1 MASQVGTE
9 QNRDVLPFVQLAAM
23 AADRPPWSSARTA
36 TAAAVS
42 KSKGMRSER
51 RLRATDSFPHL
62 RWRRLREVDR
72 RAATDCSSGGLWAT
86 ALRARQGEG
95 VGWGA
100 PWCGGE

>member
-42 KSKGMRSER
+42 KSKGMR
-51 RLRATDSFPHL
+51 
-62 RWRRLREVDR
+62 
-72 RAATDCSSGGLWAT
+72 
-86 ALRARQGEG
+86 
-95 VGWGA
+95 
-100 PWCGGE
+100 